1 MYSCTRIVVRFSS
14 QLAREG
20 IYRLLYNKHRQSKEH
35 LGFLNKRFS
44 TRQPGCAGLPVR
56 AYRCIVI
63 KL

>member
-35 LGFLNKRFS
+35 LGFLNKRVFQRAS
-44 TRQPGCAGLPVR
+44 QAAQVSPYVR
-56 AYRCIVI
+56 TGA
-63 KL
+63 L